1 MRAALF
7 GPDPERLFKAEGL
20 TMADLVKIQ
29 GAVEKASPREPVVQT
44 YRDLDRRVTITRTTT
59 FDASGQ
65 PVQVDDTLVPDET
78 LAQQPQLR
86 MDWAVWPY
94 TNEPPSSVE
103 KRPEPKRPPLKVAK
117 TPGRAA
123 PALGEEA
130 V

>member
-1 MRAALF
+1 
-7 GPDPERLFKAEGL
+7 
-20 TMADLVKIQ
+20 
-29 GAVEKASPREPVVQT
+29 
-44 YRDLDRRVTITRTTT
+44 
-59 FDASGQ
+59 
-65 PVQVDDTLVPDET
+65 
-78 LAQQPQLR
+78 

-94 TNEPPSSVE
+94 TISLASSSVE